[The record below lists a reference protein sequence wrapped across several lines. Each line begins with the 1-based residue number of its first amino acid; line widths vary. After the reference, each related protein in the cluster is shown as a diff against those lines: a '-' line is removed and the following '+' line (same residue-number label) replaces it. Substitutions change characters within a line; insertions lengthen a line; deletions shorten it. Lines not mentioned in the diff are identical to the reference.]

1 MSYLLAILFGIIQA
15 HVDAGRVVRHGW
27 RLWLLRAI
35 GYGAPI
41 AAVAYFAG
49 HCPIFAAIGGA
60 AAFAIAHRLYYN
72 YLRGTAWDY
81 ISTSNGYDRM
91 FLGTFGDM
99 GGVLAYV
106 YEAITITICV
116 LLQ

>member
-1 MSYLLAILFGIIQA
+1 MSYILAIIFGIVQA
-15 HVDAGRVVRHGW
+15 HVDAGRAVRHGW

-35 GYGAPI
+35 GYGTPI
-41 AAVAYFAG
+41 ALAAYFTG
-49 HCPIFAAIGGA
+49 YSPIFAVIGGA

-72 YLRGTAWDY
+72 YLRYDSWDY
-81 ISTSNGYDRM
+81 ISTSNGYDRF

-116 LLQ
+116 ILQ